1 MVTGMAIDGL
11 KKKLAKKPKS
21 LLFAQYADSLR
32 VASRGDAQK
41 LDEALLVANKGVGAN
56 PGFLPGKLAR
66 GRILLEKGDLAGAKI
81 DFEAVA
87 ERDPF
92 CFSAQKLLLETAEKL
107 GQPLQTE
114 IYAKIL
120 STLESESVPAPA
132 AKKPAAAPA
141 TPGQAAQSASVS
153 LALDNIL
160 EEEENEEKQ
169 TEILVFQ
176 AVDNIIES
184 SKQPLQLPEATS
196 VFLEKEKEPQPL
208 KPTPSPPAAA
218 PPLATPQPPP
228 VDDIVKEQ
236 LVDKSKNLP
245 DLTGDLNSLLAS
257 APDSEPASE
266 STSPPAAAPP
276 LAAPQPPPVDDI
288 VKEQL
293 VDKSKNL
300 PDLTGDLNSL
310 LASAPDSEPA
320 SESTSPPAAA
330 TPLATP
336 QPPPVDDIV
345 KEQLVDKSKNLPD
358 LTGDMDSLLS
368 KAGETETE
376 PELKPYIPKKVAAPP
391 IDDIVKE
398 QLADKSENL
407 PDLTGDLSSLLA
419 SAPAAEPALESTS
432 LGTPPSDSKT
442 SQIDGIVK
450 EQLVDKSENLPDLT
464 GDMDSLLASA
474 PAAEPALESTSLGT
488 PPSDSKTSQIDGI
501 VKEQLVDK
509 SENLPDLTG
518 DMDSLLASA
527 PDSEP
532 ALESTS
538 LGTPPSDS
546 KTSQIDDIVK
556 EQLADKSE
564 NLPDLTEHLNSLL
577 AQAEANPE
585 PEPELKPYVP
595 KEATAPPIDDIVK
608 EQLMDKS
615 ENLPDLT
622 GDMASLLANDEILTQ
637 TPTETL
643 AEIYM
648 SQGLPQKAVIV
659 YKDLLAHDPDNAELK
674 AKLALAETKI

>member
-1 MVTGMAIDGL
+1 MVTGMSIDGL

-120 STLESESVPAPA
+120 STLESEPVPAPA

-257 APDSEPASE
+257 APDSE

-310 LASAPDSEPA
+310 LASAPDSE
-320 SESTSPPAAA
+320 STSPPATAP
-330 TPLATP
+330 PLATP

-368 KAGETETE
+368 KAGEPEPE
-376 PELKPYIPKKVAAPP
+376 PELKPYIPKEVAAPP

-488 PPSDSKTSQIDGI
+488 PPSDSKTSQID
-501 VKEQLVDK
+501 
-509 SENLPDLTG
+509 
-518 DMDSLLASA
+518 
-527 PDSEP
+527 
-532 ALESTS
+532 
-538 LGTPPSDS
+538 
-546 KTSQIDDIVK
+546 DIVK

-595 KEATAPPIDDIVK
+595 KEAAAPPIDDIVK

-659 YKDLLAHDPDNAELK
+659 YKDLLVHDPDNAELK